1 MTACH
6 SDLILKLNSV
16 IVSKWVSHLIWQAYY
31 KLFEKLVSSAH
42 TIDQMKNQSKFD
54 VLLQPPCFT
63 IHSLKF
69 FMIHKMYGCLCI
81 TLKEIDL
88 VFVSVI
94 ICSIADNL
102 INTSIWRE
110 RNKYYSELIR
120 KYFFCEKKLPLIQNL
135 RVKYPS
141 CFKDQITINAV
152 LLSCGS
158 LIKSRAWHMRFYKN
172 T

>member
-1 MTACH
+1 M
-6 SDLILKLNSV
+6 
-16 IVSKWVSHLIWQAYY
+16 
-31 KLFEKLVSSAH
+31 FEKSVSFAH
-42 TIDQMKNQSKFD
+42 IVDQMKNQSKFD
-54 VLLQPPCFT
+54 VLLQPPRFA

-110 RNKYYSELIR
+110 RNKYYSELIQKR
-120 KYFFCEKKLPLIQNL
+120 FFCEKKLPLIQNL
-135 RVKYPS
+135 RTKYSS
-141 CFKDQITINAV
+141 CFKDQININVV

-158 LIKSRAWHMRFYKN
+158 LIKSRAWRMQFYIN